1 MPAWGGSLT
10 HLKVPAWV
18 HSEWMELELAQ
29 RKAILA
35 SQVKKWPKATKQEK
49 SEILDA
55 ICQVTG
61 WHRDHARKMIRQQAA
76 GQERAAQRR
85 PREPILTYGPD
96 VVALLVRCW
105 ALLDGPTGKR
115 LKPALPQLLE
125 SLRHHHRIDVD
136 DDVVEALLR
145 MSPATIDRRL
155 RPYRVGLVSSK
166 GICHTRPGSM
176 LKASIPMKTWAQWDQ
191 TEPGFV
197 QIDLVGHEGGDNNGE
212 FHFSLDMTDIA
223 TGWTEAISVRSKG
236 ERIVRAGLEQLQLR
250 FPFAIR
256 GIHSDNGSEFINHHL
271 QKWCSLHQITYT
283 RGRPARSNDQAHV
296 EQKNWAMVRR
306 CVGYHR
312 YDTPRELDL
321 LNQLWPL
328 ESTMTN
334 LFIPQQKLATKTR
347 HGAKVTKTYDTATTP
362 YQRLLRDHPDAIDH
376 LDRAAMD
383 QRLTQAD
390 PVAIRDQIALIQA
403 NLLTLARRRG
413 QVQRKAKRNA
423 VYLSRTKL
431 NKRAS

>member
-1 MPAWGGSLT
+1 
-10 HLKVPAWV
+10 
-18 HSEWMELELAQ
+18 
-29 RKAILA
+29 
-35 SQVKKWPKATKQEK
+35 
-49 SEILDA
+49 
-55 ICQVTG
+55 
-61 WHRDHARKMIRQQAA
+61 
-76 GQERAAQRR
+76 
-85 PREPILTYGPD
+85 
-96 VVALLVRCW
+96 
-105 ALLDGPTGKR
+105 
-115 LKPALPQLLE
+115 
-125 SLRHHHRIDVD
+125 
-136 DDVVEALLR
+136 
-145 MSPATIDRRL
+145 
-155 RPYRVGLVSSK
+155 
-166 GICHTRPGSM
+166 
-176 LKASIPMKTWAQWDQ
+176 
-191 TEPGFV
+191 
-197 QIDLVGHEGGDNNGE
+197 
-212 FHFSLDMTDIA
+212 
-223 TGWTEAISVRSKG
+223 
-236 ERIVRAGLEQLQLR
+236 
-250 FPFAIR
+250 
-256 GIHSDNGSEFINHHL
+256 
-271 QKWCSLHQITYT
+271 
-283 RGRPARSNDQAHV
+283 
-296 EQKNWAMVRR
+296 MVRR

-376 LDRAAMD
+376 LDRAAMN